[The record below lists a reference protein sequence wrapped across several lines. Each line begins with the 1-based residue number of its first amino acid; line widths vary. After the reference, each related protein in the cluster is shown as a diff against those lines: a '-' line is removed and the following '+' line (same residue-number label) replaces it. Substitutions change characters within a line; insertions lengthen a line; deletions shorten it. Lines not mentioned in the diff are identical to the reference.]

1 MKKIIGFILLLVL
14 CVSMTACG
22 LPDNAQGD
30 KTVYLKYVSD
40 SSELIPLLVKGNA
53 EYGVLG
59 EPAVTMANAKAGTT
73 SVLDLQDEY
82 KKASGSDSLYTQAGV
97 LVKGNLANDK
107 NFMYKLYAA
116 LKNNKTWLLENVA
129 DVKAKLNA
137 CGSALQ
143 VNFTAQTIERCNL
156 DSKDSLSIKADIEK
170 YFTVIKEFDGT
181 FIGGNLPSDDFY
193 MECVQPTED
202 ETTEDETT
210 EEKGTI
216 TITVPDGAPALTVLS
231 LNDTTISGYKIVV
244 KVVSGADLVLGSLTN
259 GTSDI
264 VVLPTNVCAKLYNKG
279 MKVKLASVNIF
290 GVLYMVGKTQVNS
303 LDDLVGKTIYN
314 IGMGGTPDLTLKYI
328 LKTNG
333 YNYQEV

>member
-40 SSELIPLLVKGNA
+40 SSELIPLLVKGDA

-59 EPAVTMANAKAGTT
+59 EPAATMANAKAGTT
-73 SVLDLQDEY
+73 SVLDLQAEY

-107 NFMYKLYAA
+107 NFMYELYTA

-143 VNFTAQTIERCNL
+143 VNFTAETIERCNL
-156 DSKDSLSIKADIEK
+156 DSKDSLSIKTDIEK

-181 FIGGNLPSDDFY
+181 FIGGNLPADDFY
-193 MECVQPTED
+193 MGGEEPT
-202 ETTEDETT
+202 TTNEAT
-210 EEKGTI
+210 ENKGTL

-231 LNDTTISGYKIVV
+231 LNGTNIYGYDIVV
-244 KVVSGADLVLGSLTN
+244 NVVSKADLVLGALTN
-259 GTSDI
+259 GTSDV

-290 GVLYMVGKTQVNS
+290 GVLYMVSKTEVNS

>member
-40 SSELIPLLVKGNA
+40 SSELIPLLVKGDA

-59 EPAVTMANAKAGTT
+59 EPAATMANAKAGTT
-73 SVLDLQDEY
+73 SVLDLQAEY

-107 NFMYKLYAA
+107 NFMYELYTA

-143 VNFTAQTIERCNL
+143 VNFTEQTIERCNL
-156 DSKDSLSIKADIEK
+156 DSKDSLSIKTDIEK

-181 FIGGNLPSDDFY
+181 FIGGNLPADDFY
-193 MECVQPTED
+193 MECEEPTTTN
-202 ETTEDETT
+202 ETTEN
-210 EEKGTI
+210 KGTL

-231 LNDTTISGYKIVV
+231 LNGTNIYGYDIVV
-244 KVVSGADLVLGSLTN
+244 NVVSKADLVLGALTN
-259 GTSDI
+259 GTSDV

-290 GVLYMVGKTQVNS
+290 GVLYMVSKTEVNS

>member
-22 LPDNAQGD
+22 LPDNAQGG

-40 SSELIPLLVKGNA
+40 SSELIPLLVKGGA
-53 EYGVLG
+53 EFGVLG

-82 KKASGSDSLYTQAGV
+82 KKACGSDSLYTQAGV

-116 LKNNKTWLLENVA
+116 LKNNKTWLLENIA
-129 DVKAKLNA
+129 DVKTKLNA

-156 DSKDSLSIKADIEK
+156 DSKDSLSIKTDIEK

-193 MECVQPTED
+193 MECAEPATVD
-202 ETTEDETT
+202 ETA
-210 EEKGTI
+210 EEKGTL

-231 LNDTTISGYKIVV
+231 LNGTYICGYKIEV

-290 GVLYMVGKTQVNS
+290 GVLYMVGKTEVNS
-303 LDDLVGKTIYN
+303 LDDLAGKTIYN